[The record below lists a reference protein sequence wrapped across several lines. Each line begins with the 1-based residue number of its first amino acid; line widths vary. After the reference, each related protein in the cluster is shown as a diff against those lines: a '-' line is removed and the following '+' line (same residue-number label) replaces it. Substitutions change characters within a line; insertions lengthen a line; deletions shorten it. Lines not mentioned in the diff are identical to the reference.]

1 MPPLPDGTPSLQVV
15 PEALVAAAAELDA
28 LAIRLE
34 TAVAL
39 NSSAIRVLP
48 SGSDEVSLHAAK
60 YFNTVAGSFSPAV
73 AQGIREL
80 HETANTLR
88 AQAAR
93 YTSEDLALGASFT
106 ATM

>member
-1 MPPLPDGTPSLQVV
+1 MPALHVA
-15 PEALVAAAAELDA
+15 PEALIAAAAELDA

-34 TAVAL
+34 ASVAL
-39 NSSAIRVLP
+39 NSAAIQVLP
-48 SGSDEVSLHAAK
+48 SGSDEVSRHAAR

-73 AQGIREL
+73 AQGIREM

-88 AQAAR
+88 AQAAL
-93 YTSEDLALGASFT
+93 YASEDLALGASLA